1 MLYWGYDYTMII
13 LLPAILLTVWAQA
26 KVKSTFRR
34 YSEIRNSTGLT
45 GAMAA
50 RRILD
55 ASGLNDVTIHRVAG
69 SLTDY
74 YDPRTRSLHLS
85 DDVYGADSI
94 AAVGVACH
102 EAGHAEQ
109 HARHYVPLI
118 VRNGVVPVVN
128 FASSISWIL
137 IMIGLGMIFATNQSA
152 MGDMLFNLGVICFAV
167 VVLFHLIT
175 LPVELNASRRAV
187 NLIGE
192 YGLVAPSDLAGCRK
206 VLKAAAMTYVAALAV
221 AVANLL
227 RILLIRGNRD

>member
-26 KVKSTFRR
+26 KVKGTFRR

-50 RRILD
+50 RRVLD
-55 ASGLNDVTIHRVAG
+55 ASGLTDVTIRRVSG

-74 YDPRTRSLHLS
+74 YDPRSRSLHLS
-85 DDVYGADSI
+85 DDVYGVDSI

-102 EAGHAEQ
+102 EAGHAVQ
-109 HARHYVPLI
+109 HARHYMPLI
-118 VRNGVVPVVN
+118 VRNSIVPVVN

-137 IMIGLGMIFATNQSA
+137 IMIGLGMLFATNQSA
-152 MGDMLFNLGVICFAV
+152 MGDMLFNLGVICFGI

>member
-50 RRILD
+50 RRVLD

-102 EAGHAEQ
+102 EAGHAVQ

-118 VRNGVVPVVN
+118 VRNGIVPVVN

-137 IMIGLGMIFATNQSA
+137 IMIGLGMIFSSAQSS
-152 MGDMLFNLGVICFAV
+152 MGNLLFNIGVLAFVIV
-167 VVLFHLIT
+167 LLFHVIT
-175 LPVELNASRRAV
+175 LPVEFNASSRALKQMESCGV
-187 NLIGE
+187 LGE
-192 YGLVAPSDLAGCRK
+192 SDMAGARK
-206 VLKAAAMTYVAALAV
+206 VLRAAAMTYVAATAV
-221 AVANLL
+221 AAANLL
-227 RILLIRGNRD
+227 RILMIRNRD

>member
-50 RRILD
+50 RRVLD

-102 EAGHAEQ
+102 EAGHAVQ

-118 VRNGVVPVVN
+118 VRNIILTCICILTEQDRCRCLRWSFIPMPAFRGTESAPRR
-128 FASSISWIL
+128 FRKDSWTARRCASAQQVTGS
-137 IMIGLGMIFATNQSA
+137 GL
-152 MGDMLFNLGVICFAV
+152 
-167 VVLFHLIT
+167 
-175 LPVELNASRRAV
+175 
-187 NLIGE
+187 
-192 YGLVAPSDLAGCRK
+192 SDSDTVR
-206 VLKAAAMTYVAALAV
+206 VF
-221 AVANLL
+221 
-227 RILLIRGNRD
+227 RIIW